1 VSEWIRAGELN
12 EADLMSDAAKKNLE
26 HDRVSTLCFVILG
39 TFALFH
45 CCYKFC
51 SSSSILQQSVPVC
64 TIQSALLRQSDAR
77 LLVLLPLLIVVAVV
91 PTIAHSFHRAV
102 LRD

>member
-51 SSSSILQQSVPVC
+51 SSSSIQQSVPVC

-77 LLVLLPLLIVVAVV
+77 LLVLLSLLIVVAVV